1 MNRVKQS
8 VLVPYSARE
17 MFDVVEQVERYPEF
31 LPWCGGGHF
40 IEKHG
45 DRTVARIDIAY
56 HGLRYSFST
65 ENENR
70 PGAMITMTL
79 RDGPFKHL
87 DGCWRFTPLAERAC
101 KVEFDLT
108 YAFSSSVLEKI
119 AGPVFNPIANGMIDA
134 FVRRAEKLYATQASE

>member
-1 MNRVKQS
+1 MNRVKKS

-17 MFDVVEQVERYPEF
+17 MYDVVEQVERYPEF
-31 LPWCGGGHF
+31 LPWCGGARV
-40 IEKHG
+40 IDRQG
-45 DRTVARIDIAY
+45 DRTTASIDIAY
-56 HGLRYSFST
+56 HGLHHSFST
-65 ENENR
+65 DNENR

-108 YAFSSSVLEKI
+108 YAFSSAVLEKI
-119 AGPVFNPIANGMIDA
+119 TGPVFNPIANGMIDA
-134 FVRRAEKLYATQASE
+134 FVRRAEKLYAPQTSQ